1 MFELPNSPL
10 KQKLS
15 PQARRD
21 KAARDLAF
29 AKTPARRAKK
39 ADAQRRRRA
48 AGAKA
53 NGMDYDHKDGK
64 FKSVAANRG
73 NDGQGTKKES
83 KRNYRIK

>member
-1 MFELPNSPL
+1 MFKMPNSPL

-73 NDGQGTKKES
+73 NDGQGTKKEG
-83 KRNYRIK
+83 KRNYKIG